1 MGLAVWVGWMD
12 RKRKRANI
20 VTPYAHGVKSSNV
33 CLELGF
39 ADGWNFDSHVEFA
52 IRGESPGYT
61 NPLLL

>member
-1 MGLAVWVGWMD
+1 MD